1 MGFEFSKQC
10 LVEICGKQ
18 YPVDVSDPAFID
30 GVITDF
36 TAISER
42 YNAFV
47 DMRAS
52 IASSDSVTAEQIKE
66 LSQRLVEENAAIA
79 EHGREFIIKALGRE
93 AYDTIFAGRRPSA
106 ADHIELCAYIYREA
120 LAGREKVVTDSLNR
134 SDRRAVQ
141 KAAKRPNGWRAFLSH
156 KH

>member
-10 LVEICGKQ
+10 LIEICGNK

-30 GVITDF
+30 GVVTDF
-36 TAISER
+36 TAIAGK
-42 YNAFV
+42 YNVFL
-47 DMRAS
+47 DMRKKTTTYGLTPDGIQEVS
-52 IASSDSVTAEQIKE
+52 QQLIA
-66 LSQRLVEENAAIA
+66 ENIAIA
-79 EHGREFIIKALGRE
+79 EHGREFIIKALGQE

-120 LAGREKVVTDSLNR
+120 VAGREKAITESLNR
-134 SDRRAVQ
+134 SDRRAIE
-141 KAAKRPNGWRAFLSH
+141 KATKYPNRLRTFLSR